1 MMGWDGKE
9 SLGWGLSDNNGCYYL
24 LGYVIMIF
32 IVNWLIYFFVE

>member
-9 SLGWGLSDNNGCYYL
+9 SLGWGLSDNNGYYL